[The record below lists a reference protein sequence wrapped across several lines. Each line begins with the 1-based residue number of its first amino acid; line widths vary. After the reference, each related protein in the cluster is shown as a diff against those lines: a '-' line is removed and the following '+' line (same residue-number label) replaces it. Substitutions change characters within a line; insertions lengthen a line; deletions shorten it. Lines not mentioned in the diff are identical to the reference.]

1 MVPCAKCGTKSFIAT
16 GLAPF
21 QTVPCTKC
29 GHPLML
35 PVMMQHF
42 ELQAFV
48 ASGGMGSV
56 YSAFDTV
63 LERLVAI
70 KLMKRELAEDQEAY
84 EGFFREARACASL
97 NHQNIIHIYHF
108 GEHEG
113 QLFLVMELANNGSL
127 DSRIEKEGR
136 VPELDVL
143 DIGICM
149 SQALNS
155 ALKKNLLHRDIKP
168 GNILFDQEREAKL
181 VDFGLARKAES
192 ETEMDTSIFGTPYYV
207 APERIKREVVNWSSD
222 LYSLG
227 GTLYH
232 ALTGHV
238 PFEAP
243 TPEDV
248 VAAHVHTQPTAPN
261 LVAPEIT
268 QATSDAIMCALSK
281 DPGERFQSYEEFRM
295 ALEAARTHLIMQRYH
310 TTAEEEEGG
319 EAAGKGKSWWR
330 R

>member
-1 MVPCAKCGTKSFIAT
+1 
-16 GLAPF
+16 
-21 QTVPCTKC
+21 
-29 GHPLML
+29 ML

-42 ELQAFV
+42 ELQAYV
-48 ASGGMGSV
+48 ASGGMGTV
-56 YSAFDTV
+56 YSAFDTM
-63 LERLVAI
+63 LERVVAI
-70 KLMKRELAEDQEAY
+70 KLMKRELTEDQEAY

-97 NHQNIIHIYHF
+97 NHPNIIHIYHF
-108 GEHEG
+108 GEFEG

-127 DSRIEKEGR
+127 DSRIEKEGHL
-136 VPELDVL
+136 PELDAL
-143 DIGICM
+143 DIGIKLG
-149 SQALNS
+149 SALNS

-168 GNILFDQEREAKL
+168 GNILFDHEKEPKL

-192 ETEMDTSIFGTPYYV
+192 ETEMETSIFGTPYYV

-248 VAAHVHTQPTAPN
+248 VAAHVHTQPTPPN
-261 LVAPEIT
+261 QVVTSIT
-268 QATSDAIMCALSK
+268 QATSDAILTTLAK
-281 DPGERFQSYEEFRM
+281 GPGDRFQSYDEFRM
-295 ALEAARTHLIMQRYH
+295 ALEAARSHVIMQQLN
-310 TTAEEEEGG
+310 TSAEDDAPGPV
-319 EAAGKGKSWWR
+319 GKGKSWWR